1 VDRNVDINQE
11 IEGEW
16 IGMKI
21 SIKRLR
27 ERVDRNED
35 INQEIEGECG

>member
-1 VDRNVDINQE
+1 MKISIKRLRESVDRNEDINQE

-27 ERVDRNED
+27 ES
-35 INQEIEGECG
+35 G